1 MLDDLLP
8 LLEPRRAEL
17 HLHAAVIE
25 VSDAH
30 QLLELAANPK
40 VRRHLLARL
49 SDTVAVVDPRHVEA
63 LVRALLKRYGGPLSG
78 PVVLAEAQARGLVE
92 REDPQ
97 QRPFYGRREEHD
109 PIHQLGHKMLVVP
122 PSGGIFGR
130 YGFYSY
136 SSYRQSY
143 PDLA

>member
-25 VSDAH
+25 VSDVH

-40 VRRHLLARL
+40 VRRYLLARL

-63 LVRALLKRYGGPLSG
+63 LERALLAEGHTPKVTGGT
-78 PVVLAEAQARGLVE
+78 
-92 REDPQ
+92 
-97 QRPFYGRREEHD
+97 
-109 PIHQLGHKMLVVP
+109 
-122 PSGGIFGR
+122 GG
-130 YGFYSY
+130 
-136 SSYRQSY
+136 
-143 PDLA
+143 